1 MAAVETLRAKAVKDI
16 CGFGSIAM
24 LDYLERS
31 GVFIP
36 EKKRRK
42 QKGRAR
48 EYTFRDVL
56 MLKAIATLLE
66 NGASVAAIKD
76 ALGKLQAY
84 RWKADPAVLEHNP
97 GSIRHLIFS
106 GGAFYFPK
114 DRQELIDL
122 TFDGQLTF
130 AFVLDLDR
138 LHTVVQNEWGQNRL
152 RLIA

>member
-1 MAAVETLRAKAVKDI
+1 MAVVETLRAKAVKDI

-31 GVFIP
+31 EVFIP
-36 EKKRRK
+36 QIKRRK
-42 QKGRAR
+42 HKGRPR

-56 MLKAIATLLE
+56 ILKAIATLLE

-84 RWKADPAVLEHNP
+84 KWKADSAVLEHGP

-106 GGAFYFPK
+106 GGTFYFPK
-114 DRQELIDL
+114 DRDELVDL

-138 LHTVVQNEWGQNRL
+138 LHALVQNEWGQERIKL
-152 RLIA
+152 TG

>member
-1 MAAVETLRAKAVKDI
+1 MAVVETLQAKAVKEI

-24 LDYLERS
+24 LDYLERT
-31 GVFIP
+31 GVFVP
-36 EKKRRK
+36 QVRRKKR
-42 QKGRAR
+42 KGVPR

-76 ALGKLQAY
+76 ALERVQAY
-84 RWKADPAVLEHNP
+84 KWKADAAVLEHAS

-106 GGAFYFPK
+106 GGSFFFPR
-114 DRQELIDL
+114 DRNELIDL
-122 TFDGQLTF
+122 TFNGQLTF

-138 LHTVVQNEWGQNRL
+138 LHSIVQSEWGQMRIGLL
-152 RLIA
+152 R